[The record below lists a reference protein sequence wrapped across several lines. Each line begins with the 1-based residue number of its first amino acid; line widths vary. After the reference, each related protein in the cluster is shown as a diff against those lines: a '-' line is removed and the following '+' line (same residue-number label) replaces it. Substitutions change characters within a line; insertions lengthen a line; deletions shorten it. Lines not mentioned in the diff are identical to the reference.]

1 MLVNLTAPSRYLLT
15 PGTRPSLEKL
25 PTRDY
30 FGMPQKAERVA
41 AAHAL
46 AQEIGVLQQLL
57 HATQRHRLLVVL
69 QGMDTSG
76 KDGTIRS
83 VFSAVAPLGVR
94 AVNFRAPS
102 AEERARDYLWRIH
115 QHVPRTGEIVLFNR
129 SHYED
134 VLVVRVQGLISA
146 RECAQRYHHL
156 REFERMLV
164 ETGTTLVKIFLH
176 ISKDEQRER
185 LQARIDD
192 PAKHWKLQPSDL
204 EARRQW
210 ADYMEA
216 YEDAL
221 RETSTPHAP
230 WHVIPADSKTARNL
244 IVATLLRDCMV
255 GLPLKPP
262 DTTTDLSGLIIA

>member
-1 MLVNLTAPSRYLLT
+1 MDPSRYLLK
-15 PGTRPSLEKL
+15 PGSRLVLEKL
-25 PTRDY
+25 PTRDH

-41 AAHAL
+41 ATEAL
-46 AQEIGVLQQLL
+46 SQEIGHLQQLL
-57 HATQRHRLLVVL
+57 YATQHHRLLVVL

-83 VFSAVAPLGVR
+83 VFAGVAPLGVR

-102 AEERARDYLWRIH
+102 EEERARDYLWRIH

-134 VLVVRVQGLISA
+134 VLVVRVQGLVSA
-146 RECAQRYHHL
+146 KECVQRYHHI

-185 LQARIDD
+185 LQARIDN
-192 PAKHWKLQPSDL
+192 PAKHWKLMPSDL

-221 RETSTPHAP
+221 RETSTPQAP
-230 WHVIPADSKTARNL
+230 WHVIPADSKTTRNL
-244 IVATLLRDCMV
+244 IVATLLRDCLA
-255 GLPLKPP
+255 GLSMNAPQP
-262 DTTTDLSGLIIA
+262 TTDLSGLIIA

>member
-1 MLVNLTAPSRYLLT
+1 MDPARYLLK
-15 PGTRPSLEKL
+15 PGTQFSLENM

-30 FGMPQKAERVA
+30 FDVAEKAARVA
-41 AAHAL
+41 ATEAL
-46 AQEIGVLQQLL
+46 AQEIGALQQRLY
-57 HATQRHRLLVVL
+57 ATQRHRLLVVF

-83 VFSAVAPLGVR
+83 VFSGVAPIGVH

-102 AEERARDYLWRIH
+102 EEELARDYLWRVH
-115 QHVPRTGEIVLFNR
+115 RHVPRTGEIVLFNR

-134 VLVVRVQGLISA
+134 VLVVRVQGRIA
-146 RECAQRYHHL
+146 RKECSQRYHHI
-156 REFERMLV
+156 REFERLLV

-185 LQARIDD
+185 LQARIDN
-192 PAKHWKLQPSDL
+192 PANHWKLLPSDL

-210 ADYMEA
+210 SDYMEA

-221 RETSTPHAP
+221 RETSTTHAP
-230 WHVIPADSKTARNL
+230 WHVIPSDSKTARNL
-244 IVATLLRDCMV
+244 IVATLLRDCLAGMPMV
-255 GLPLKPP
+255 APEATP
-262 DTTTDLSGLIIA
+262 DLRGLIIA